1 MAARSTS
8 LAFLLKVRP
17 AKANYGTVS
26 LAGKTIVQFITTI
39 YVKFT
44 PIPDEVLP
52 LTLVTLAT

>member
-17 AKANYGTVS
+17 AKANYATVS

-52 LTLVTLAT
+52 LTLAT